1 MYTKSKVNGIWP
13 VEEKAMQQMMSYC
26 WFELSYFESYPSC
39 SFNGQMSRILS
50 EIPRS
55 QRSEKDSAMSPEY
68 RELSP
73 LDQNKI
79 KHQVK
84 GQQRKHCKS
93 HCEAIIWILDKIS

>member
-1 MYTKSKVNGIWP
+1 
-13 VEEKAMQQMMSYC
+13 MMSYC
-26 WFELSYFESYPSC
+26 WLELSYFESYPSC
-39 SFNGQMSRILS
+39 SFNRQMSRILS

-55 QRSEKDSAMSPEY
+55 QRSEKDSAVSLEY

>member
-1 MYTKSKVNGIWP
+1 
-13 VEEKAMQQMMSYC
+13 MQQMMSYC
-26 WFELSYFESYPSC
+26 WLELSYSESYPSC
-39 SFNGQMSRILS
+39 SFNRQMSRVLS

-55 QRSEKDSAMSPEY
+55 QRCEKNSAMSLEY

-84 GQQRKHCKS
+84 VQQRKHHTS
-93 HCEAIIWILDKIS
+93 LIVRL